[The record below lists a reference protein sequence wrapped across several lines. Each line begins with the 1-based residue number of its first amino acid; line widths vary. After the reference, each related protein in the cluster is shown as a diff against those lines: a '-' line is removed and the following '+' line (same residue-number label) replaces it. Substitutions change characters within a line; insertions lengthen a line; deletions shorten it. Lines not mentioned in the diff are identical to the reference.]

1 MKKSMIVGLVLI
13 LALGSF
19 TACKSSDKA
28 AKAGT
33 SASAKNIMEL
43 LPVDAQGVIF
53 IDAHKAMSIEVV
65 DKAIKDEKSYEKY
78 LEFVEKTG
86 IDPKEDLNF
95 ITAAMLKGDEGEEGV
110 GIVNMKYDPQTLLSV
125 IKKKAQE
132 EDQEF
137 LEEEYNGIN
146 IHYGKKDEGKEG
158 GFAFLNKSNI
168 AVGTLPGLKA
178 VIDVFKGNKDNVY
191 KNEELSTLLKKV
203 NKKTLVWGTVL
214 VPPQAASK
222 AAGNPML
229 PDMTSVKSVSF
240 NFDYKNK
247 NIILEIIGASADAE
261 KNQKVAT
268 QLNGFKS
275 LGAMAA
281 AEKPE
286 IGELMNAIEISSTDE
301 FITISAT
308 IPEELL
314 TKLKKEVVPSEPEK
328 K

>member
-1 MKKSMIVGLVLI
+1 MKKSMLFGLAFSLVLSSLI
-13 LALGSF
+13 
-19 TACKSSDKA
+19 ACSSSDKA
-28 AKAGT
+28 AKAEAPST
-33 SASAKNIMEL
+33 KNIMEL

-53 IDAHKAMSIEVV
+53 IDVHKAMSIEVV
-65 DKAIKDEKSYEKY
+65 DKAIKDEKSYKKY

-86 IDPKEDLNF
+86 IDPKEDLNYL
-95 ITAAMLKGDEGEEGV
+95 TAAMLEGDDGEEGI
-110 GIVNMKYDPQTLLSV
+110 GIVNMKYEPQALLSV
-125 IKKKAQE
+125 IKKKVQE

-137 LEEEYNGIN
+137 LEEEYNGMN
-146 IHYGKKDEGKEG
+146 IYYSNDEGKEA

-191 KNEELSTLLKKV
+191 KNEELSAILKKV
-203 NKKTLVWGTVL
+203 NKKTLVWGAVL
-214 VPPQAASK
+214 VPPKAASE

-229 PDMTSVKSVSF
+229 PDIKSVKSVSF

-247 NIILEIIGASADAE
+247 NIMLEIKGASADAE
-261 KNQKVAT
+261 KNQQIAT
-268 QLNGFKS
+268 QLNGFKA

-314 TKLKKEVVPSEPEK
+314 TKLKGEVVPSEPEK

>member
-1 MKKSMIVGLVLI
+1 MKKNMIFGLVLSLVFSSLI
-13 LALGSF
+13 
-19 TACKSSDKA
+19 ACSGSDKA

-33 SASAKNIMEL
+33 TSAKNMMEL

-53 IDAHKAMSIEVV
+53 IDAHKVMSIEVV
-65 DKAIKDEKSYEKY
+65 EKAIKDDKSYQKY

-86 IDPKEDLNF
+86 IDPKEDLNY

-110 GIVNMKYDPQTLLSV
+110 GIVNMKYDPQALLAV
-125 IKKKAQE
+125 IKEKAQE

-146 IHYGKKDEGKEG
+146 IHYGKEEGKEG

-191 KNEELSTLLKKV
+191 KNEGLSALLKKA
-203 NKKTLVWGTVL
+203 NKKTLVWGAVL
-214 VPPQAASK
+214 VPPQAAIA

-229 PDMTSVKSVSF
+229 PDMTSIKSVSF

-247 NIILEIIGASADAE
+247 NILLEIKGASEDAE
-261 KNQKVAT
+261 KNQKIAT
-268 QLNGFKS
+268 QLNGFKA

-286 IGELMNAIEISSTDE
+286 IGELMNAIEISSTPE

-308 IPEELL
+308 LPEEIL
-314 TKLKKEVVPSEPEK
+314 TKLKGDITPSEPEK

>member
-1 MKKSMIVGLVLI
+1 MKKSMILGLVLS
-13 LALGSF
+13 LALSSLL
-19 TACKSSDKA
+19 ACSSSDKA
-28 AKAGT
+28 TKAEAT
-33 SASAKNIMEL
+33 SAKNMMKL
-43 LPVDAQGVIF
+43 LPVNAQGVIF

-65 DKAIKDEKSYEKY
+65 DKAIKDEKTYKQY

-86 IDPKEDLNF
+86 IDPKEDLNY
-95 ITAAMLKGDEGEEGV
+95 ITAAMFKGEEGEEGV
-110 GIVNMKYDPQTLLSV
+110 GIVNIKHDPQALLSV

-132 EDQEF
+132 EDKEF
-137 LEEEYNGIN
+137 LEEEYNGMN
-146 IHYGKKDEGKEG
+146 IYYSVDEGKKAG
-158 GFAFLNKSNI
+158 LTFLDKSNI
-168 AVGTLPGLKA
+168 AVGTLPGMKA

-191 KNEELSTLLKKV
+191 KNEELSTILKKV
-203 NKKTLVWGTVL
+203 NKKTLVWGAVL
-214 VPPQAASK
+214 VPPKAASE

-247 NIILEIIGASADAE
+247 NILLEIKGASSDAE
-261 KNQKVAT
+261 KNQKIAT

-275 LGAMAA
+275 LGAMTA

-301 FITISAT
+301 SITISAT

-314 TKLKKEVVPSEPEK
+314 TKLKGEVVPSEPEK

>member
-1 MKKSMIVGLVLI
+1 MKKSMLFG
-13 LALGSF
+13 LALSLALSSLI
-19 TACKSSDKA
+19 ACSSSDKA
-28 AKAGT
+28 AEAEAT
-33 SASAKNIMEL
+33 SAKNIMEL

-53 IDAHKAMSIEVV
+53 IDVHKAMSIEVV
-65 DKAIKDEKSYEKY
+65 DKAIKDDKSYKKY

-86 IDPKEDLNF
+86 IDPKEDLNYL
-95 ITAAMLKGDEGEEGV
+95 TAAMLKGDDGEEGI
-110 GIVNMKYDPQTLLSV
+110 GIVNMKYEPQALLSV

-137 LEEEYNGIN
+137 LEEEYNGMN
-146 IHYGKKDEGKEG
+146 IYYSNDEGKES

-191 KNEELSTLLKKV
+191 KNEELSTILKKV
-203 NKKTLVWGTVL
+203 NKKTLVWGAVL
-214 VPPQAASK
+214 VPPKAASA

-229 PDMTSVKSVSF
+229 PDITSIKSVSF

-247 NIILEIIGASADAE
+247 NILLEIKAASADAE
-261 KNQKVAT
+261 QNQKIAT

-301 FITISAT
+301 SITISASL
-308 IPEELL
+308 PEELL
-314 TKLKKEVVPSEPEK
+314 TKLKGEVVPSEPEK

>member
-1 MKKSMIVGLVLI
+1 MKKSMLFGLALI
-13 LALGSF
+13 LALSSLL
-19 TACKSSDKA
+19 ACSSSDKA
-28 AKAGT
+28 AKAEAT
-33 SASAKNIMEL
+33 SAKNIMEL
-43 LPVDAQGVIF
+43 LPVDAQGIIF
-53 IDAHKAMSIEVV
+53 IDVHKAMSIEVV
-65 DKAIKDEKSYEKY
+65 GKAIRDDKNYKKY

-95 ITAAMLKGDEGEEGV
+95 ITAAMLLKDEGEEGV
-110 GIVNMKYDPQTLLSV
+110 GIVNMKYDPQALLSV
-125 IKKKAQE
+125 IKEKAQE
-132 EDQEF
+132 DDQEF

-146 IHYGKKDEGKEG
+146 IHYGKEEGKEG

-168 AVGTLPGLKA
+168 AVGTLTGVKA

-191 KNEELSTLLKKV
+191 KNEELSALLKKV
-203 NKKTLVWGTVL
+203 NKKTLVWGVVL
-214 VPPQAASK
+214 VPPQAASE

-229 PDMTSVKSVSF
+229 PDMTSIKSVSI

-247 NIILEIIGASADAE
+247 NILLEIKGASADAE
-261 KNQKVAT
+261 KNQKITT

-286 IGELMNAIEISSTDE
+286 IGELLNAIEISSTAE

-308 IPEELL
+308 LPEELL
-314 TKLKKEVVPSEPEK
+314 TKLKGDITPSEPEK